1 MEVIVI
7 TGTMLDFKGEVEKMK
22 KINNLTNKDIA
33 EATGYAKTTID
44 KFMDISNKSKS
55 TVNVTTAISGAF
67 NIPLDVTD
75 L

>member
-1 MEVIVI
+1 
-7 TGTMLDFKGEVEKMK
+7 MK

-55 TVNVTTAISGAF
+55 TVNVATAISEAF